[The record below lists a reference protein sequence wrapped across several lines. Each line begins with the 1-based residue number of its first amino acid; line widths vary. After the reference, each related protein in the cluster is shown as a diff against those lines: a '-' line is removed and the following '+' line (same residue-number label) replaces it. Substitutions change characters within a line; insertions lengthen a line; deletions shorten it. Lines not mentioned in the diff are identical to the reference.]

1 MSRRINE
8 EEQEIAFLKNN
19 PFNKKII
26 LPTLINIS
34 FSKIIS
40 SYGVIALHVNDFWSF
55 QSKDYKHFKKINFLE
70 TLFYY
75 SVPVF
80 ALCIGATLLNFN
92 ERYSLYDYNKK
103 RFLKVFVPLLG
114 WNVIFYFY
122 KSFFLRSIN
131 LGKLNFSNI
140 WNYFFLSKIVN
151 IYDSLHLFLLT
162 YMLVPLLAYID
173 KEKKMKIYIYYFF
186 LLLITQSIIP
196 YLINIFR
203 IKIVWIYTL
212 KLGYLIYIFAGYIL
226 HNYNFLLF
234 QKFVIYLLGA
244 ISFFIHL
251 FGTEISFYRNR
262 ANIRLHKGYLNLP
275 SILYSC
281 AIFLLIKEN
290 SFLLI
295 KYMNKNFINKIG
307 SLTLGPFFLHRPF
320 LETIRLFPK
329 LYNNL
334 IFSSLLFSL
343 IIFCVC
349 LLLTYIL
356 KKIPILKYLVP

>member
-173 KEKKMKIYIYYFF
+173 KEKKMKIYI
-186 LLLITQSIIP
+186 
-196 YLINIFR
+196 
-203 IKIVWIYTL
+203 
-212 KLGYLIYIFAGYIL
+212 IYIFAGYIL